1 MPSHIADMICAIY
14 PATRTTVPET
24 ITNKSQT
31 GVFGLA
37 QMAQANDQSRKRSR
51 EPGHKYRH
59 SPADAAAALFDTVVR
74 LIRQGLR
81 TLLVRGWGQPS
92 FLTGS

>member
-1 MPSHIADMICAIY
+1 MPRHIADMICVIY

-37 QMAQANDQSRKRSR
+37 QNAAGQQS
-51 EPGHKYRH
+51 EPG
-59 SPADAAAALFDTVVR
+59 TV
-74 LIRQGLR
+74 
-81 TLLVRGWGQPS
+81 
-92 FLTGS
+92 TGTWT